1 MKNEKYSKSEWI
13 KRKEKENNMFY
24 RARLEQKRFCIDKKI
39 LIYPNGLYETPTA
52 LDKVA
57 VKEEGDIWLRFQ
69 TKCKGGKQIHI
80 KNIKEDYRSVL
91 ESYASFLRATGVEN
105 ESAMLFYMLDFT
117 TYYISFYSGE
127 TYYNWKNNRYEHKDG
142 LKIDFM
148 KSLKLMYDVIKWVM
162 KKDVKDIDI
171 SKFIDKRKR
180 KSPEIYEPNS
190 RLRKSKKIK
199 LVKQDENKELYERIA
214 NLFNPELSIK
224 DNCEKIGCSKPIL
237 IKWKKEN
244 FESIEEK
251 IVRLYNPM
259 LSKAENCRII
269 NCDKNTLNKYIKKHN
284 LSNIVME
291 VSEEKIVEEN
301 IEIEND
307 IEEKEEEFSDKLDF
321 TNDDLLTKIFGNDFL
336 TLFEEEKARWDKFED
351 NKTFK
356 GFDFL

>member
-1 MKNEKYSKSEWI
+1 MSDKYSKYEWL
-13 KRKEKENNMFY
+13 KHKEKENNMFY
-24 RARLEQKRFCIDKKI
+24 RARLVQKQFCMKNKI
-39 LIYPNGLYETPTA
+39 FIYPNGLYETPKV
-52 LDKVA
+52 LDDKVA

-91 ESYASFLRATGVEN
+91 ESYASFLRATGVDN

-142 LKIDFM
+142 LRIDFM
-148 KSLKLMYDVIKWVM
+148 KSLKLMYDVIKWAM

-199 LVKQDENKELYERIA
+199 LVKQDENKELYERITI
-214 NLFNPELSIK
+214 LYNPELSVK

-244 FESIEEK
+244 FESTEEK
-251 IVRLYNPM
+251 IVRMYNPL

-291 VSEEKIVEEN
+291 VEEKIVEEN
-301 IEIEND
+301 IEIEM
-307 IEEKEEEFSDKLDF
+307 IEEKEEEFNGKLDLD
-321 TNDDLLTKIFGNDFL
+321 NDDLLSEIFGNDF
-336 TLFEEEKARWDKFED
+336 FKSVEEEKARWAKFED
-351 NKTFK
+351 EKTFK

>member
-1 MKNEKYSKSEWI
+1 MQN
-13 KRKEKENNMFY
+13 
-24 RARLEQKRFCIDKKI
+24 KI
-39 LIYPNGLYETPTA
+39 FIYPNGLYETPKE

-91 ESYASFLRATGVEN
+91 ESYACFLRAVGVNN

-148 KSLKLMYDVIKWVM
+148 KSLKLMYDVIKWIM

-214 NLFNPELSIK
+214 ILYNPELSVK

-237 IKWKKEN
+237 IKWKKAN
-244 FESIEEK
+244 FESTEEK
-251 IVRLYNPM
+251 IVRMYNPL

-284 LSNIVME
+284 LSNME
-291 VSEEKIVEEN
+291 LKFEEKIVEEN
-301 IEIEND
+301 IEEIESYF
-307 IEEKEEEFSDKLDF
+307 EEKEEEFSDKLDLE
-321 TNDDLLTKIFGNDFL
+321 NDELLSKIFGSEFFI
-336 TLFEEEKARWDKFED
+336 LFEEEKARWDKFED
-351 NKTFK
+351 DKTFK